1 MFMKRFPHF
10 IVKMYTVLAG
20 VVYIFYSLL
29 FLKQQ
34 YIKICIVILFL
45 LVLICKNIYK
55 VLHKTNYGNQE
66 QGISYLGSVLGQERR

>member
-1 MFMKRFPHF
+1 
-10 IVKMYTVLAG
+10 MYTVLAG

-29 FLKQQ
+29 FLKQ

-66 QGISYLGSVLGQERR
+66 QGISYLGSVLGQERI